1 VPRPLIS
8 KVDCV
13 QIPVDDLDAGLQF
26 YCERLGH
33 DLVWRTATSAA
44 LSVPDGDVELVL
56 QTERP
61 ALEPNF
67 LVASVE
73 EAARDFVAAGGE
85 LVAGPFDT
93 QIGRCAV
100 VRDPW
105 RNHLVLLDMSKG
117 RLVTDAEGNVI
128 GNEPAEP

>member
-1 VPRPLIS
+1 MPRPLIS

-13 QIPVDDLDAGLQF
+13 QIPVDDLDAGLEF

-33 DLVWRTATSAA
+33 DLVWRTATAA
-44 LSVPDGDVELVL
+44 GLSMPDSDAELVL

-67 LVASVE
+67 LVPSVE

-85 LVAGPFDT
+85 VVAEPFDI

-117 RLVTDAEGNVI
+117 RLVTDAEGNVS
-128 GNEPAEP
+128 GNETV

>member
-1 VPRPLIS
+1 MPQPLIR

-13 QIPVDDLDAGLQF
+13 QVPVDDLEAGLEF

-33 DLVWRTATSAA
+33 EPVWGTATAA
-44 LSVPDGDVELVL
+44 GLRLPDSDVELVL

-67 LVASVE
+67 LVPSVE

-85 LVAGPFDT
+85 LVAGPFDI

-105 RNHLVLLDMSKG
+105 RNHLVLLDMSNG
-117 RLVTDAEGNVI
+117 RLVTDAEGNVS
-128 GNEPAEP
+128 GNETV